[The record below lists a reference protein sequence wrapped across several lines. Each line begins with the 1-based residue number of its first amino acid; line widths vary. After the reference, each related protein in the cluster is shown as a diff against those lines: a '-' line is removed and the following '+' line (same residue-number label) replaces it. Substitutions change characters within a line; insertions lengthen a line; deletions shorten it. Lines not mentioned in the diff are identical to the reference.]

1 MLKNKILIIDDEQI
15 VRDAISDSLE
25 GEGYEIL
32 TAING
37 QEGLQLYHQEQPVL
51 IILDLRMP
59 VMDGIKFLE
68 QIKPSPDEL
77 SSFIVLTGHGDEED
91 MKKCFRLGA
100 GAFLRKPFNI
110 HELRGIVRNSIELK
124 QTQHDLIE
132 EISERKKIEEELRMF
147 RNNLEK
153 LVENRTSELLIAN
166 EQLGKEISER
176 KQLEDKLKQKLDD
189 VERLNRLMVGREL
202 KMEEMRGDLMQLR
215 KKVEELERRDC
226 NGRT

>member
-1 MLKNKILIIDDEQI
+1 MLNKILVIDDEQVVI
-15 VRDAISDSLE
+15 DAISESLE

-32 TAING
+32 SAQNG
-37 QEGLQLYHQEQPVL
+37 EEGLALYYEKKPIL

-68 QIKPSPDEL
+68 RIRMSPAEL
-77 SSFIVLTGHGDEED
+77 SSIIVLTGHGDEEE
-91 MKKCFRLGA
+91 MKKCFALGV

-110 HELRGIVRNSIELK
+110 HELRGMVRNSIELK

-153 LVENRTSELLIAN
+153 QVENRTSELLITN
-166 EQLGKEISER
+166 EQLGKEIYER

-202 KMEEMRGDLMQLR
+202 KMEEMRRDLMQLR
-215 KKVEELERRDC
+215 KQVEELERNDSH
-226 NGRT
+226 G